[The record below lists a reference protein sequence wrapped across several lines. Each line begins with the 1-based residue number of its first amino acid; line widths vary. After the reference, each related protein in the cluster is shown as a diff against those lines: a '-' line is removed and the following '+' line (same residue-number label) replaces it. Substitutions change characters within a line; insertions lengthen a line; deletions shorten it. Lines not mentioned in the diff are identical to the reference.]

1 MKPLDGFELFI
12 VELELLLVE
21 PELLPD
27 EYELVLD
34 ELELLPELL
43 ELDELEPLDDAGSTG
58 RITRLIIT
66 ALRK

>member
-1 MKPLDGFELFI
+1 M
-12 VELELLLVE
+12 
-21 PELLPD
+21 PD

-34 ELELLPELL
+34 EPELLPELL

-58 RITRLIIT
+58 RITTLIIT